1 MDGLLPLLQEISDD
15 HPESSVQE
23 MATDIRIAI
32 ATHGAVW
39 SEKTK
44 SRTKDFSKLA
54 EKVIRVCKHQP
65 FLRMILVMFSRFFYI
80 YKHSKV
86 TQLLIA

>member
-1 MDGLLPLLQEISDD
+1 MQELLPLLQEISSD

-39 SEKTK
+39 SELSKEK
-44 SRTKDFSKLA
+44 SQNFEDIAK
-54 EKVIRVCKHQP
+54 
-65 FLRMILVMFSRFFYI
+65 
-80 YKHSKV
+80 KV
-86 TQLLIA
+86 TIFEANFHITLHWSTW